1 MSHGADRLTVL
12 VAEDDREV
20 RDCLAI
26 MLRCQGYEVLTAC
39 DGEEA
44 VQTFTSG
51 CDISAVVLDMMMPN
65 KDGLEA
71 LRDIRQVDAHV
82 PIVTLS
88 GLSTPLNIVNAI
100 KSGATDFL
108 AKPVNHEELGR
119 VLRNALRAV
128 PASPDRGTKAIPEAP
143 ALATRD
149 MFFGH
154 SAAMRALQSSLPA
167 VAASNVPILI
177 EGETGSGKEMLARQL
192 HNLSPFAGK
201 PFVKL
206 NCAAVPSELMESELF
221 GYERGA
227 FTGAFQRK
235 PGVFELADGGTLL
248 LDEIGDMDI
257 RLQAKLLQVLQD
269 QEFRRLGGRDT
280 IRVQVRIL
288 SATHC
293 NLRDA
298 VAEKTFRE
306 DLYYRLN
313 VFTLTMPAL
322 RERQEDIVGITEFL
336 IRKHSAA
343 ATAPVM
349 LNERLKAAL
358 TGYRWPGNIRQLEN
372 TVRKLLVLRDP
383 DAIAAE
389 IETMESGLPQA
400 APVAMPPARALYVAP
415 SQPAS
420 KSTSMLAEVARA
432 KNAAETEVIL
442 AALNATHWNRK
453 LAAARLQIDYKAFLY
468 KMRKLS
474 IEDQARVEPV
484 SA

>member
-1 MSHGADRLTVL
+1 

-20 RDCLAI
+20 RECLEI
-26 MLRCQGYEVLTAC
+26 MLRCQGYEVLSAC

-44 VQTFTSG
+44 VNYFTSG
-51 CDISAVVLDMMMPN
+51 CDPAAIVLDLMMPN

-71 LRDIRQVDAHV
+71 MREIRQLDPEI
-82 PIVTLS
+82 PIITLS
-88 GLSTPLNIVNAI
+88 GLSTPLHVVNAI
-100 KSGATDFL
+100 KNGATDFL
-108 AKPVNHEELGR
+108 SKPVNHEDLGR
-119 VLRNALRAV
+119 VLRNALRSPGGV
-128 PASPDRGTKAIPEAP
+128 PESTPHMGAP
-143 ALATRD
+143 AGGD
-149 MFFGH
+149 MFFGRSH
-154 SAAMRALQSSLPA
+154 AMQALKASLRT

-192 HNLSPFAGK
+192 HALSPFAEK
-201 PFVKL
+201 PFIKL

-280 IRVQVRIL
+280 IRVQVRVL

-293 NLRDA
+293 NLLNA
-298 VAEKTFRE
+298 VSERTFRE

-322 RERQEDIVGITEFL
+322 RERRDDIVGIAEFL
-336 IRKHSAA
+336 LRKH
-343 ATAPVM
+343 APPGAPP
-349 LNERLKAAL
+349 LPLPERLKEAL
-358 TGYRWPGNIRQLEN
+358 TQYSWPGIRQLEN

-383 DAIAAE
+383 YRIAAE
-389 IETMESGLPQA
+389 IESLHRSSGGVRSGVRSGPQSMPLP
-400 APVAMPPARALYVAP
+400 MPPVRAAESSP
-415 SQPAS
+415 PA
-420 KSTSMLAEVARA
+420 LADVARA
-432 KNAAETEVIL
+432 KREAETQVIL
-442 AALNATHWNRK
+442 AALDATHWNRK

-474 IEDQARVEPV
+474 IEDQHKAEPV